1 MYWYVIT
8 NMSGQPVNTA
18 LDQRKF
24 RDTYMANLRL
34 RSEIDDK
41 NLQAN
46 KVFHRTGQIPVEL
59 TDYRTTTEKIA
70 DTYKLKLDVQSELLK
85 LTDVTEALAIVNQL
99 STGQVQFLAQNLE
112 PITKDIASRYKYGVT
127 EAIFMPYFLRYMA
140 KFEANLGVEQGLS
153 QETGDAMMASMGV
166 IQANMATTEDLN
178 DLGELIEMSGMDT
191 RGLRESLEE
200 VKDIVQMLP
209 EIKDNFDRAD
219 TDNAFL
225 LAGVVGE
232 LNALAQNIPTKDQL
246 IMVEGRLEDA
256 IRNADQQGILNML
269 NYLQEIVTLEA
280 DTKEEVRL
288 LNEQIKEAMRPPTMG
303 TPMKEGY
310 DEVEDELPM
319 ADAVYAGDVE
329 GIDLDSVR
337 KGSIPA
343 KEGTKKKE
351 MYKNGYTKAEV
362 IEWVTSA
369 ISQLEDVEDL
379 PEFVGG
385 LRVPTKGTQ
394 AIKWIVENN
403 DLLETYFPPMKTRTI
418 DGKRVGTPAKMKGTG
433 MRGRPKKVAGN
444 HPHRR
449 YMTGSGMPR
458 KEQRADVIKID
469 DIDFSKGVLPEK
481 RFLPFGRYVINQ
493 NQLGKGI
500 VAVKRPCGATIKD
513 FPSERVS
520 KKVHSIV
527 NDIVGGK
534 MPSFTS
540 YDGLDDEEKSYLHR
554 LTEVSNIENRLKV
567 PAPNKDTEEQE
578 INRFEILRGEITA
591 GNDNAK
597 MVKEFKLLIMKL
609 GRKKL
614 LPSNQVKE
622 MIFELT
628 SLGY

>member
-1 MYWYVIT
+1 
-8 NMSGQPVNTA
+8 MSGQPVLTA

-24 RDTYMANLRL
+24 RDSYMANLRL
-34 RSEIDDK
+34 RSELDDK

-46 KVFHRTGQIPVEL
+46 KVFHRTGQTPVEM
-59 TDYRTTTEKIA
+59 TDYRTTTEKIS

-99 STGQVQFLAQNLE
+99 STGQVQFLAQNIE
-112 PITKDIASRYKYGVT
+112 PITKDIASRYKYGIT

-140 KFEANLGVEQGLS
+140 KYEQNLGVEQGLS
-153 QETGDAMMASMGV
+153 QESGNAMMASIGL
-166 IQANMATTEDLN
+166 IQANMPTTDDLN
-178 DLGELIEMSGMDT
+178 DLGELIGMTGMGSRDM
-191 RGLRESLEE
+191 RESLAEIE
-200 VKDIVQMLP
+200 DIVRMIP
-209 EIKDNFDRAD
+209 VIKEQFEKAD

-225 LAGVVGE
+225 VAGLTQE
-232 LNALAQNIPTKDQL
+232 LNRLVQDVPSKDQL
-246 IMVEGRLEDA
+246 DMVESRLADA
-256 IRNADQQGILNML
+256 IQQGNQQGVGDIMD
-269 NYLQEIVTLEA
+269 YLDELFSLEA
-280 DTKEEVRL
+280 DTSEQVRL
-288 LNEQIKEAMRPPTMG
+288 ISDQIKEASRAPAVG
-303 TPMKEGY
+303 IPMKE
-310 DEVEDELPM
+310 DRTEVDDELPM
-319 ADAVYAGDVE
+319 ADAVYAGEVE
-329 GIDLDSVR
+329 GIDIESVNR
-337 KGSIPA
+337 GSIPS
-343 KEGTKKKE
+343 KEGTKKIQ
-351 MYKNGYTKAEV
+351 MFKNGYLGEEV
-362 IEWVTSA
+362 MDWVRGA
-369 ISQLEDVEDL
+369 IQILKDRDIDEDDVE
-379 PEFVGG
+379 GG
-385 LRVPTKGTQ
+385 FWNGTKTNGQ
-394 AIKWIVENN
+394 NGAIKWIVENN
-403 DLLETYFPPMKTRTI
+403 DLLSEYLNPMKTRTE

-433 MRGRPKKVAGN
+433 RGRPKKVAEN
-444 HPHRR
+444 HPNRR
-449 YMTGSGMPR
+449 YMTGSGIR
-458 KEQRADVIKID
+458 KEHRADVIKIS

-520 KKVHSIV
+520 KRVHSIV
-527 NDIVGGK
+527 SDIVGGK
-534 MPSFTS
+534 MPSFTA

>member
-1 MYWYVIT
+1 
-8 NMSGQPVNTA
+8 MSGQPVLTA

-24 RDTYMANLRL
+24 RDSYMANLRL
-34 RSEIDDK
+34 RSELDDK

-46 KVFHRTGQIPVEL
+46 KVFHRTGQTPVEM
-59 TDYRTTTEKIA
+59 TDYRTTTEKIS

-99 STGQVQFLAQNLE
+99 STGQVQFLAQNIE

-127 EAIFMPYFLRYMA
+127 EAIFIPYFLRYMA
-140 KFEANLGVEQGLS
+140 KYEQNLGVEQGLS
-153 QETGDAMMASMGV
+153 QESGNAMMASIGL
-166 IQANMATTEDLN
+166 IQANMPTTDDLN
-178 DLGELIEMSGMDT
+178 DLGELIGMT
-191 RGLRESLEE
+191 GMGSRGMRESLAEIE
-200 VKDIVQMLP
+200 DIVRMIP
-209 EIKDNFDRAD
+209 EIKEQFERAD

-225 LAGVVGE
+225 VAGLTQE
-232 LNALAQNIPTKDQL
+232 LNRLVQDIPSKDQL
-246 IMVEGRLEDA
+246 DMVEGRLADA
-256 IRNADQQGILNML
+256 IQQGNQQGVGDIMD
-269 NYLQEIVTLEA
+269 YLDELFSLEA
-280 DTKEEVRL
+280 DTSEQVRL
-288 LNEQIKEAMRPPTMG
+288 ISDQIKEASRAPAVG
-303 TPMKEGY
+303 IPMKE
-310 DEVEDELPM
+310 DRTEVDDELPM
-319 ADAVYAGDVE
+319 ADAVYAGEVE
-329 GIDLDSVR
+329 GIDLGSVNR
-337 KGSIPA
+337 GSAPV
-343 KEGTKKKE
+343 KEGTKKIQ
-351 MYKNGYTKAEV
+351 MFKNGYTKVEV
-362 IEWVTSA
+362 MDWVRGA
-369 ISQLEDVEDL
+369 ISQLQDKGEVDEDEL
-379 PEFVGG
+379 EGG
-385 LRVPTKGTQ
+385 FEIPRNATQ

-403 DLLETYFPPMKTRTI
+403 DLLARYLPPMKTRTE

-433 MRGRPKKVAGN
+433 RGRPKKVAEN
-444 HPHRR
+444 HPNRR
-449 YMTGSGMPR
+449 YMTGSGIR
-458 KEQRADVIKID
+458 KEHRADVIKIS

-527 NDIVGGK
+527 SDIVGGK
-534 MPSFTS
+534 MPSFTA

-567 PAPNKDTEEQE
+567 PAPNKDTEESE

-591 GNDNAK
+591 GNDNPK